1 MKKIVVKIGA
11 DMLKDMGKLGNPK
24 NVDKFPDSVVYFKSM
39 GQFTTILSA
48 KKLELLK
55 YLSEVTG
62 QTVTKVAIEL
72 GRKKEAISRD
82 LHQLESLGFVK
93 LHKQGKNTFPKVS
106 YDAIQINLR
115 AST

>member
-1 MKKIVVKIGA
+1 MKKVVVKIGV
-11 DMLKDMGKLGNPK
+11 DMIEDLDRLKTPK
-24 NVDKFPDSVVYFKSM
+24 QIMESPDSVVYFRSM
-39 GQFTTILSA
+39 EQFTTILSA

-62 QTVTKVAIEL
+62 QTVTKVSIEL

-93 LHKQGKNTFPKVS
+93 LHKQGKNTYPKVN
-106 YDAIQINLR
+106 YDSIQIDLR
-115 AST
+115 ERA